1 MRSSLF
7 FLRSIMFLVLVNLA
21 GTAWGQVLTVNT
33 VTRPP
38 FSMEEDGKDDG
49 FTVNLVEA
57 LANRLGQNVEFRR
70 VDSFPQMLID
80 VVDGTADMAAAN
92 ISVTASREQT
102 MDFSHPIFESG
113 LKIMVAADD
122 MKEPSLFRALFSTE
136 LAIAIGVAFLLLAG
150 GGMLMWT
157 VERRAQPYFDR
168 PLKEAWFPSF
178 WWALNLVVNGG
189 FEERVPRTPIGRV
202 FGVFLVISSLFI
214 VSVFVA
220 KITAV
225 MTVEAISGNVNSVND
240 LYGKQVGTL
249 SGSTAAGFL
258 DRREVDYR
266 GFTDLNDMLAAFEDG
281 NIRIV
286 VFDAPVLDYYTSH
299 EGHGFG
305 RTIDQIFLQESYG
318 IALPQGSPLK
328 EEVNRALLEM
338 REDGTY
344 DAIYK
349 KWFGRLN

>member
-1 MRSSLF
+1 
-7 FLRSIMFLVLVNLA
+7 MFLFAVSVA
-21 GTAWGQVLTVNT
+21 GMAWGQTLVVDT

-38 FSMEEDGKDDG
+38 FSMVEDGKDTG
-49 FTVNLVEA
+49 FTINLVEA
-57 LANRLGQNVEFRR
+57 LFERLELPFTINRLDNF
-70 VDSFPQMLID
+70 SQMLLN
-80 VVDGTADMAAAN
+80 VALGEADMAAAN
-92 ISVTASREQT
+92 ISVTSTREAD

-113 LKIMVAADD
+113 LQIMVATED
-122 MKEPSLFRALFSTE
+122 MRQPSLLRALISKD
-136 LAIAIGVAFLLLAG
+136 LAIAIGIAFLLLAG

-157 VERRAQPYFDR
+157 VERHAQPYFDR

-202 FGVFLVISSLFI
+202 FGVLLVISSLFV

-240 LYGKQVGTL
+240 LYGKQVGTI

-258 DRREVDYR
+258 DRREVDFQ
-266 GFTDLNDMLAAFEDG
+266 GFNSLEDMFDAFETG
-281 NIRIV
+281 SIRVV
-286 VFDAPVLDYYTSH
+286 VFDAPVLNYYTNH
-299 EGHGFG
+299 QG
-305 RTIDQIFLQESYG
+305 RGIGQTVGQVFLQESYG
-318 IALPQGSPLK
+318 LALPQGSPLK
-328 EEVNRALLEM
+328 EDINRALLEM

-344 DAIYK
+344 NAIYK
-349 KWFGRLN
+349 KWFGRLE

>member
-1 MRSSLF
+1 MPL
-7 FLRSIMFLVLVNLA
+7 LRSLMFLFAVSVA
-21 GTAWGQVLTVNT
+21 GMAWGQTLVVDT

-38 FSMEEDGKDDG
+38 FSMVEDGKDTG
-49 FTVNLVEA
+49 FTINLVEA
-57 LANRLGQNVEFRR
+57 LFERLEVPFTINRLDNF
-70 VDSFPQMLID
+70 SQMLLN
-80 VVDGTADMAAAN
+80 VALGEADMAAAN
-92 ISVTASREQT
+92 ISVTSTREAD

-113 LKIMVAADD
+113 LQIMVATED
-122 MKEPSLFRALFSTE
+122 MRQPSLLRALISKD
-136 LAIAIGVAFLLLAG
+136 LAIAIGIAFLLLAG

-157 VERRAQPYFDR
+157 VERHAQPYFDR

-202 FGVFLVISSLFI
+202 FGVLLVISSLFV

-240 LYGKQVGTL
+240 LYGKQVGTI

-258 DRREVDYR
+258 DRREVDFQ
-266 GFTDLNDMLAAFEDG
+266 GFNSLEDMFDAFETG
-281 NIRIV
+281 SIRVV
-286 VFDAPVLDYYTSH
+286 VFDAPVLNYYTNH
-299 EGHGFG
+299 QG
-305 RTIDQIFLQESYG
+305 RGIGQTVGQVFLQESYG
-318 IALPQGSPLK
+318 LALPQGSPLK
-328 EEVNRALLEM
+328 EDINRALLEM

-344 DAIYK
+344 NAIYK
-349 KWFGRLN
+349 KWFGRLE

>member
-1 MRSSLF
+1 MTRTRA
-7 FLRSIMFLVLVNLA
+7 FLFLVLLHLA
-21 GTAWGQVLTVNT
+21 GAAWSQSLIVDT

-38 FSMEEDGKDDG
+38 FSMVENGRDAG
-49 FTVNLVEA
+49 FSMDLVAA
-57 LANRLGQNVEFRR
+57 LLKRMDQPFEVRR
-70 VDSFPQMLID
+70 NDSFGEMLLN
-80 VVDGTADMAAAN
+80 VSEGETDMAAAN
-92 ISVTASREQT
+92 ISVTSAREVH

-113 LKIMVAADD
+113 LQIMVKTEDLRQ
-122 MKEPSLFRALFSTE
+122 PSLVRALFSKD

-150 GGMLMWT
+150 GGMLMWA

-189 FEERVPRTPIGRV
+189 FEERVPRTPVGRV
-202 FGVFLVISSLFI
+202 FGVLLVISSLFI

-225 MTVEAISGNVNSVND
+225 MTVEAISGSVNSVND
-240 LYGKQVGTL
+240 LYGKRVGTL

-258 DRREVDYR
+258 DRREVDFR
-266 GFTDLNDMLAAFEDG
+266 GFGDLQELLAAFESDDVQ
-281 NIRIV
+281 IV
-286 VFDAPVLDYYTSH
+286 VFDAPVLNYYTNHS
-299 EGHGFG
+299 G
-305 RTIDQIFLQESYG
+305 RGIGQTVGQVFLQESYG

-328 EEVNRALLEM
+328 EEVNRVLLEL

-344 DAIYK
+344 DRIYA
-349 KWFGRLN
+349 KWFGRIN